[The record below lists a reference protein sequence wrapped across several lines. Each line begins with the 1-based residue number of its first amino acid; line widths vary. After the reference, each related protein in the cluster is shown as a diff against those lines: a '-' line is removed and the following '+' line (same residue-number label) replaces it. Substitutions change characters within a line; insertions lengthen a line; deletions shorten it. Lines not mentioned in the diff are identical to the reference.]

1 MMMGS
6 HGILV
11 AADTP
16 GLAWDLAYH
25 LERAAKT
32 YITALSTGRPVN
44 LLDQATAEKTARQW
58 EDYDQTTSYH
68 QIHLDAMMAVLD
80 AEDNSYRH

>member
-11 AADTP
+11 AADAP

-32 YITALSTGRPVN
+32 YVTALSTGRPLNV
-44 LLDQATAEKTARQW
+44 LDHATAEKTARQW
-58 EDYDQTTSYH
+58 EQYGPGPGYH
-68 QIHLDAMMAVLD
+68 QIHLEAMMAVLD
-80 AEDNSYRH
+80 AADDSYRH